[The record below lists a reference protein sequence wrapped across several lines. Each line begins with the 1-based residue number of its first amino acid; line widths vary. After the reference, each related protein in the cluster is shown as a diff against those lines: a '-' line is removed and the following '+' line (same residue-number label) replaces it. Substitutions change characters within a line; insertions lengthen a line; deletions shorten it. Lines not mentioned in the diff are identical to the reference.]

1 MNNELDK
8 NEIERFSRQI
18 ILKKIGSLGQK
29 KIKNAKV
36 LIVGAGGLGCPVAE
50 FLTRAGVGVI
60 GIIDNDFVNLSNIH
74 RQSLYDVSDIKKSKV
89 KCVKKKLKK
98 INPKTLVK
106 TYNFRLTEKNFDKLI
121 NLYDFIVD
129 GSDNFKTK
137 FLINDYALKFKK
149 FLTVGAINKFDGHI
163 FTYNFEKKNTPCLR
177 CFFQEENISDE
188 ILNCEYDGVLGTVAG
203 IIGTLQA
210 NEVLKQILNI
220 GKGLDGQILILDLL
234 NLNFRKAKIKKQKKC
249 IC

>member
-74 RQSLYDVSDIKKSKV
+74 RQSLYDISDIKKSKV

-98 INPKTLVK
+98 INPKTLVR